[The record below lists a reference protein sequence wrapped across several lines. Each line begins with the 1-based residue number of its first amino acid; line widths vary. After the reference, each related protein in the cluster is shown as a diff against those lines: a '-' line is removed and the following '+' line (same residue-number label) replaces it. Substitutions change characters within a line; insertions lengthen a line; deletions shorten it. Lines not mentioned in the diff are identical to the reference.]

1 MSAHPLHPVRA
12 PRPELRKEG
21 PPPRWRNAWEQL
33 ARTRAG
39 RFAVDTAL
47 AAHAVLRGFRGE
59 QLGSRAAALTYI
71 SIFSLVPLLTVALAL
86 LRVLH
91 QDGFQRRLR
100 GLIFELLA
108 PGVREESAAFLER
121 FLSFGSTTAVSSVGF
136 LALLVSAGS
145 LLRHVD
151 GALNELWGV
160 RHKRPFALRLVVY
173 ALLLL
178 FGPLL
183 AALSLSGTGAL
194 RALVLGTHLPYAPQ
208 LLTVGTGVLAAGA
221 LTLLYLWAPHAHVRV
236 RSALAGGLVAGLAWS
251 VARAAYVA
259 FAAHSFRYNPLFAS
273 LGALPLFLAWIH
285 LSWLVLLFGAR
296 LAYAVEH
303 ASFRA
308 SLAAFGDHPRAREL
322 LAACVAQEAT
332 RAWVEAAPA
341 PLPREL
347 ATQLRVPEAL
357 LGEVVEQ
364 LLEAGLLQQAR
375 RGGLTPGGPPEQL
388 TLSDVWGAVHGS
400 GARAALAPRT
410 AGCGSPFE
418 HLERLFLQAD
428 EAGARILARTSWL
441 DLVHPSPA
449 EPARLPTP
457 ANREKS
463 GDGRK
468 V

>member
-1 MSAHPLHPVRA
+1 MKLAAPP
-12 PRPELRKEG
+12 PRPERPPVLR
-21 PPPRWRNAWEQL
+21 RWLRGWEQL
-33 ARTRAG
+33 ADTRAG
-39 RFAVDTAL
+39 RFGIDTVL
-47 AAHAVLRGFRGE
+47 AARAVLRGFRGE
-59 QLGSRAAALTYI
+59 QLVSRAAALTYI

-86 LRVLH
+86 LRLLH

-100 GLIFELLA
+100 GLIFEVLA

-121 FLSFGSTTAVSSVGF
+121 FLAFGSTTAVSSVGF
-136 LALLVSAGS
+136 LALLLSAGS

-151 GALNELWGV
+151 AALNELWGV
-160 RHKRPFALRLVVY
+160 RQKRPFALRLVVY
-173 ALLLL
+173 ALMLL

-183 AALSLSGTGAL
+183 AAASLSGTGAL
-194 RALVLGTHLPYAPQ
+194 RALLLGTHLPYAPQ
-208 LLTVGTGVLAAGA
+208 LLTLGTGVLSAAG

-251 VARAAYVA
+251 AARAAYVA

-273 LGALPLFLAWIH
+273 LGALPLFLVWLH
-285 LSWLVLLFGAR
+285 LSWLLLLFGAR

-308 SLAAFGDHPRAREL
+308 SLAVFGDHPRAREL
-322 LAACVAQEAT
+322 LAACVAQEVT
-332 RAWVEAAPA
+332 RAWVEGSPA

-364 LLEAGLLQQAR
+364 LEEAGLLRRAR
-375 RGGLTPGGPPEQL
+375 RGGLAPGGAPEQL
-388 TLSDVWGAVHGS
+388 TLSDVWVAVHGG
-400 GARAALAPRT
+400 GARAASSPRT

-428 EAGARILARTSWL
+428 EAGARILQRTRWL

-449 EPARLPTP
+449 AVEPRDTP
-457 ANREKS
+457 VNQAKT
-463 GDGRK
+463 GGGRK